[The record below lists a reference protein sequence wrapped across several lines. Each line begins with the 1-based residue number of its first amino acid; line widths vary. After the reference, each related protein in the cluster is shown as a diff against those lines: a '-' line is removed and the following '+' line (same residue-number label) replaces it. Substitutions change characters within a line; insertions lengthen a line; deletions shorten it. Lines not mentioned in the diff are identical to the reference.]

1 VFPHTRVKGPS
12 LYYFRKINGKVVEIR
27 IGRLD
32 EGETILRQRYRE
44 LVAPTPRTVGDL
56 LMVWMEVTHNL
67 RPRTEAEYRRQIESE
82 LNPVLGRM
90 PLRALTRSVIGQY
103 LERRGNVSANREV
116 ACLSTVCEWGIRRGW
131 MEENPCRGVRRNRET
146 PRNRYITNRE
156 LGQALRKTTPEFR
169 DFMLAAYFT
178 GFRQGDLRSLRRDQV
193 HRLIQVE
200 EGKGRKRVRM
210 AYSAALQ
217 ALIARCLK
225 RHTSDYVFTDTRGER
240 WGEWAIQSAMRRLQV
255 DWTFH
260 DLRAK
265 AESDH
270 PTGLGLL
277 TRYKRARELKP
288 TR

>member
-1 VFPHTRVKGPS
+1 MLPHTRVKGPS

-27 IGRLD
+27 IGRLS
-32 EGETILRQRYRE
+32 EGETVLRQRYRE

-56 LMVWMEVTHNL
+56 LMAWAEVAHDL
-67 RPRTEAEYRRQIESE
+67 SPRTEAEYRRQIDSQLLPVFGRVP
-82 LNPVLGRM
+82 LNG
-90 PLRALTRSVIGQY
+90 LTRSAIGQY
-103 LERRGNVSANREV
+103 LELRGNVAANREV
-116 ACLSTVCEWGIRRGW
+116 ACLSTVCEWGIRKGW
-131 MEENPCRGVRRNRET
+131 MEANPCRGVRRNRET
-146 PRNRYITNRE
+146 PRTRYVTNRE
-156 LGQALRKTTPEFR
+156 LGQALRNTTPEFR
-169 DFMLAAYFT
+169 DFLLAAYFT
-178 GFRQGDLRSLRRDQV
+178 GFRQADLRSLRRDQAYK
-193 HRLIQVE
+193 LIRVE
-200 EGKGRKRVRM
+200 EGKTRKRVRM
-210 AYSAALQ
+210 AYSVALR
-217 ALIARCLK
+217 ALIDRCLA

-240 WGEWAIQSAMRRLQV
+240 WGRWAVQSAMRRLDV